1 MKLKVIIKK
10 GDLTTSE
17 TDAIVNAANTNL
29 WMGAGVAG
37 AIKRAGGK
45 VIEDEAIAK
54 GPIEIGSAIESTA
67 GNLKVKFVIHAAV
80 MGQNLIT
87 SEEFIRD
94 ATSNTLQLCEKLKIK
109 SVSFPAFGTGVGGF
123 SGEKCAQIMLSVI
136 LNFKPSY
143 LEEVHFYLFDE
154 EMKNIFESTYQNFM
168 PS

>member
-1 MKLKVIIKK
+1 MKLKVIIRK
-10 GDLTTSE
+10 GDITTSE
-17 TDAIVNAANTNL
+17 NDVIVNAANTNL

-54 GPIEIGSAIESTA
+54 GPIEIGSAIE
-67 GNLKVKFVIHAAV
+67 
-80 MGQNLIT
+80 
-87 SEEFIRD
+87 EFIRD

-123 SGEKCAQIMLSVI
+123 SREKCAQIMLSVI

-154 EMKNIFESTYQNFM
+154 ETKNIFESTYQNFM